1 MYQDPAVREA
11 IPGLMI
17 DLLLRPRAT
26 PGFGDAVTS
35 GTARAGI
42 SADTIM
48 EVIAGSAWYA
58 VCVRRIKDVDSAAK
72 ELTEL
77 VLRGVLATLRIAA
90 ANRKIVW
97 GLRPQVT
104 PCSRADSTDLIC
116 DDDTSGPAC
125 LMARP
130 RRGLQE

>member
-1 MYQDPAVREA
+1 M
-11 IPGLMI
+11 
-17 DLLLRPRAT
+17 
-26 PGFGDAVTS
+26 
-35 GTARAGI
+35 
-42 SADTIM
+42 
-48 EVIAGSAWYA
+48 IAGSAWYA

-104 PCSRADSTDLIC
+104 PCSRADSTD
-116 DDDTSGPAC
+116 
-125 LMARP
+125 
-130 RRGLQE
+130 

>member
-48 EVIAGSAWYA
+48 DVIAGSAWYA

-72 ELTEL
+72 ELTKL
-77 VLRGVLATLRIAA
+77 VLRGVLAT
-90 ANRKIVW
+90 
-97 GLRPQVT
+97 RP
-104 PCSRADSTDLIC
+104 D
-116 DDDTSGPAC
+116 
-125 LMARP
+125 
-130 RRGLQE
+130 RGR